1 MICEVIIGAFLAGVT
16 GIFTVLFSKYYEDL
30 RNRKYT
36 HRVLILEV
44 NANQNRLQRH
54 IRNSEEVLKKLEE
67 NDAVFEIV
75 DLSFDRTVYS
85 TISDKMGLLDPKIRE
100 NVVQY
105 YSKIKDVEDEVRAC
119 NKDYPSYYR
128 QRRIDELRRLALK
141 RSTENAKEA
150 NDIGEELIKSLKE
163 QIGD

>member
-1 MICEVIIGAFLAGVT
+1 MICEVIVGAFLAGLT
-16 GIFTVLFSKYYEDL
+16 GIFIVLFTKYYEEF
-30 RNRKYT
+30 RARKSTYK
-36 HRVLILEV
+36 VLILEV
-44 NANQNRLQRH
+44 DVNQNRLQTH

-85 TISDKMGLLDPKIRE
+85 AISDKIGLLDPKIRE

-105 YSKIKDVEDEVRAC
+105 YTKIKLVEDEVREC
-119 NKDYPSYYR
+119 NKEYLSDYH
-128 QRRIDELRRLALK
+128 QRTINELRRLALN

-150 NDIGEELIKSLKE
+150 NNIGEKLIKSLKE
-163 QIGD
+163 QI